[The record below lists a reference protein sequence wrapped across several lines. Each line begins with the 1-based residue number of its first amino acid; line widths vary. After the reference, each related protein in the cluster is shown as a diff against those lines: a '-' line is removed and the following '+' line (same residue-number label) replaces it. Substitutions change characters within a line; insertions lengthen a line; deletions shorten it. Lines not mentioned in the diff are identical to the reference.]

1 VRAVLD
7 TNVVISAAVTS
18 GGVADRLL
26 RLAAL
31 RRFTMIV
38 SPKLLFEIQATAG
51 EAYLAKQLPGGEDP
65 AVFLAQSGVSAHPR
79 STQRCGIHSRP
90 TTIGRTTSSW
100 PLPNGTA
107 RCSSPATAG
116 CSSSIPTEH
125 RHATRVPRHVRSEVL
140 TPNQ

>member
-38 SPKLLFEIQATAG
+38 SPKLLFEIQAPPARHIWRSSCP
-51 EAYLAKQLPGGEDP
+51 AAKIWPSSSPKSD
-65 AVFLAQSGVSAHPR
+65 VSAHPR
-79 STQRCGIHSRP
+79 STQRCGIR
-90 TTIGRTTSSW
+90 
-100 PLPNGTA
+100 
-107 RCSSPATAG
+107 
-116 CSSSIPTEH
+116 
-125 RHATRVPRHVRSEVL
+125 
-140 TPNQ
+140 